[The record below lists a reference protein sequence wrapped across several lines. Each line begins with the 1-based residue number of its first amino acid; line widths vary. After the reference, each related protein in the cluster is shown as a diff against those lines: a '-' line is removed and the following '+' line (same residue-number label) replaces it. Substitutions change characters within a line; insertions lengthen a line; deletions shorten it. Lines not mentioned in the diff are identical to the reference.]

1 MIPDPAETPT
11 VSVEEWGRWCGLSR
25 SSAYAA
31 VERGEV
37 PVLRFGRRIVVPV
50 AAARRQLGL
59 NVEAPPPA
67 EAGAPAL
74 SLIRATNEERRRGS
88 G

>member
-1 MIPDPAETPT
+1 MIPDPTETPT

-37 PVLRFGRRIVVPV
+37 PVLRFGRRIVIPV

-59 NVEAPPPA
+59 DVEAPPA
-67 EAGAPAL
+67 EPGAPAL
-74 SLIRATNEERRRGS
+74 SLIRATNEERRRAAS